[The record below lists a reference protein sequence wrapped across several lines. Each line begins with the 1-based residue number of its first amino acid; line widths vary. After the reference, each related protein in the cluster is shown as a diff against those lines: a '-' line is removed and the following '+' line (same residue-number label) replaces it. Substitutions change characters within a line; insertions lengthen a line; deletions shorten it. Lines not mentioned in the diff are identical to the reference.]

1 MSVAGHQIGRTVSFV
16 DFIPHINTDLLTGIG
31 FAAIAA
37 LMALG
42 VTLPLSGD

>member
-1 MSVAGHQIGRTVSFV
+1 
-16 DFIPHINTDLLTGIG
+16 LTEIG
-31 FAAIAA
+31 FALIAV